1 MRSRTELKVW
11 LRKERRRREKGGV
24 KRGKEVGEREIVAL
38 SIVECFPVLLQFP
51 YFRNLYLTASLLC
64 IQLPLQM
71 SDEEVGNLPLMRKL

>member
-38 SIVECFPVLLQFP
+38 SIVKHFPVLLQFP

-64 IQLPLQM
+64 IQPPLQM